1 MTAPDDAA
9 GGGADTGAADT
20 GSGDAWG
27 RLETALRR
35 RRGSGGKCLVPYL
48 TGGLGEDW
56 LETICA
62 VAAAGAD
69 AIEIGVPFSDPVMDG
84 TVIQQANDRAL
95 SQGATPQSILSA
107 VRAAAADI
115 GVPTAVMTYA
125 NIAHHMGYERFA
137 SSLAD
142 AGVSG
147 CILPDL
153 PLEEVG
159 EWADAAD
166 AAGVETV
173 LLAAPTAPDERLPRI
188 CARSRGFVYGVGLMG
203 ITGVRAELAA
213 SATRTAA
220 RLKAVT
226 DMPVLV
232 GVGVGTPAQAAEVCK
247 VADGAVVGS
256 AIVTRMLEGAG
267 PDGVA
272 GLAAE
277 FRSALDAA
285 HS

>member
-1 MTAPDDAA
+1 M
-9 GGGADTGAADT
+9 
-20 GSGDAWG
+20 
-27 RLETALRR
+27 
-35 RRGSGGKCLVPYL
+35 PYL
-48 TGGLGEDW
+48 TGGLGDDW

-62 VAAAGAD
+62 VAGAGAD

-84 TVIQQANDRAL
+84 TIIQQANDRAL
-95 SQGATPQSILSA
+95 SEGATPQSILAA
-107 VRAAAADI
+107 VSGAAADI
-115 GVPTAVMTYA
+115 GVPTAVMTYV

-137 SSLAD
+137 SSLAT

-159 EWADAAD
+159 EWAGCAD

-203 ITGVRAELAA
+203 ITGVREELAA

-226 DMPVLV
+226 DRPVLV
-232 GVGVGTPAQAAEVCK
+232 GVGVGTPAQAAEVCE

-267 PDGVA
+267 PEGVA
-272 GLAAE
+272 ALVAE